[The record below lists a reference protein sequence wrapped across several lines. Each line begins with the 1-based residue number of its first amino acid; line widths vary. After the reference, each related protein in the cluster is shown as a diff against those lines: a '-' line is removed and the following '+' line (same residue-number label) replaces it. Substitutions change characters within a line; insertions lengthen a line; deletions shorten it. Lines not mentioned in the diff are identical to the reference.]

1 MTASGVGALFPDDED
16 GDASKAA
23 PVAKMLSVC
32 RYPSVFGGVC
42 CGAISD
48 ENNPVCRMQAKESKP
63 GGTWRSPGSYY
74 LAVSPFMHQ

>member
-32 RYPSVFGGVC
+32 RYPSVFRRSLLW
-42 CGAISD
+42 SD
-48 ENNPVCRMQAKESKP
+48 
-63 GGTWRSPGSYY
+63 
-74 LAVSPFMHQ
+74 